1 MSKVVSGPP
10 RARISAENLVIR
22 YGENTALAIDDLD
35 LSGNI
40 IGLIGHNGAGKSTF
54 IKSLLGLLP
63 SHVGSLSLELV
74 GDKPQRL
81 IPEAHMAFCPENGSI
96 FSDISVREYIEFWC
110 RIKHGDGAYFRKA
123 GARYVDLLHIGELLP
138 KLGRELSK
146 GQRRRVQ
153 TAVGFLIQP
162 RFFLFDEPFDGLDVQ
177 QTSELT
183 EVLSTERERI
193 CFLISS
199 HRMDV
204 IERLSD
210 ALIVL
215 EHGKVR
221 SSGMVTA
228 VAAEL
233 AGATYVIEKLAEF
246 DAAFSALRDR
256 FSDSLV
262 ARIGGQI
269 TITGKKLECDLI
281 LSSIERSQRNG
292 ALIKQVPP
300 SLIDAMNLH
309 LKGLA
314 SSTAKIS
321 Q

>member
-1 MSKVVSGPP
+1 MSTNHFLPH
-10 RARISAENLVIR
+10 ARISAHSLVMR
-22 YGENTALAIDDLD
+22 YGESTALTIDTLD
-35 LSGNI
+35 LCGNI

-54 IKSLLGLLP
+54 IKSILGLLP
-63 SHVGSLSLELV
+63 SHSGSLTLTLE
-74 GDKPQRL
+74 GAATERL
-81 IPEAHMAFCPENGSI
+81 IPENHMAFCPENGSI
-96 FSDISVREYIEFWC
+96 FSDISVREYIQFWC
-110 RIKHGDGAYFRKA
+110 RVKHGDGSYYRKA
-123 GARYVDLLHIGELLP
+123 GAKYIDLLHIGELLP

-153 TAVGFLIQP
+153 TAVGFIIQP

-210 ALIVL
+210 SVIVL
-215 EHGKVR
+215 EHGKIR
-221 SSGMVTA
+221 SSGSVSE

-233 AGATYVIEKLAEF
+233 AGATYVIEQLAEF
-246 DAAFSALRDR
+246 DAAFSALRST
-256 FSDSLV
+256 FADSLV
-262 ARIGGQI
+262 SRIGAQI
-269 TITGKKLECDLI
+269 TITGKKLESDLI
-281 LSSIERSQRNG
+281 LSSIERSHRNG
-292 ALIKQVPP
+292 AYIKQISP

-314 SSTAKIS
+314 SEAAKNK